1 MTFVIPVIVRLLRPL
16 YERARRPAISLPD
29 DVTFNATEATNLDS
43 QLDEIEDSNQVVS
56 ETSDHLDV
64 HITVGSWIIESIA
77 YIVVGTASTLF
88 TQLAGQC

>member
-16 YERARRPAISLPD
+16 YERARGPAISLPD

-64 HITVGSWIIESIA
+64 HIIVGSWIIESIA